1 MVAFITRF
9 LMVNND
15 FLSSPFSPD
24 GFTFDFSLYSVYL
37 DRRTVFQSSSW
48 VATGLSYDEN
58 FVSLAWKC

>member
-15 FLSSPFSPD
+15 FLSSPSNPD

-37 DRRTVFQSSSW
+37 DRRTVFKL
-48 VATGLSYDEN
+48 ALSY
-58 FVSLAWKC
+58 